1 MQTAALPRQDAPAEH
16 ELKLVVAAI
25 RAAPLLE
32 WLRARCIP
40 DPLYPDGLVTSIY
53 FDNRSMVLLRAKINS
68 DFIKRKVRVRWYA
81 DPATGV
87 AQDPAFIEIKE
98 KVGARR
104 FKIRVPLEVAAAEIA
119 GNPSMS
125 TLRGL
130 LAPLRRAGHWIE
142 ADLQPFLRIAF
153 RRHRFT
159 DPTNGARISI
169 DSSIRGTTANPAL
182 LPASR
187 PALLAHAVIE
197 VKGESRELSPWM
209 VPLGRFGCRR
219 ESFSKYERC
228 FRKLTGNSW

>member
-1 MQTAALPRQDAPAEH
+1 
-16 ELKLVVAAI
+16 V
-25 RAAPLLE
+25 E
-32 WLRARCIP
+32 WLSARCIP

-104 FKIRVPLEVAAAEIA
+104 FKIRVPLDVAAADLA
-119 GNPSMS
+119 GNTSMS

-130 LAPLRRAGHWIE
+130 LAPLHRAGHWIE
-142 ADLQPFLRIAF
+142 ADLQPLLRIAF
-153 RRHRFT
+153 RRRRFT

-169 DSSIRGTTANPAL
+169 DSTIRGTTVNPAL
-182 LPASR
+182 LPVSR
-187 PALLAHAVIE
+187 PALLAHAVVE
-197 VKGESRELSPWM
+197 VKGESRELSRWM
-209 VPLGRFGCRR
+209 AP
-219 ESFSKYERC
+219 C
-228 FRKLTGNSW
+228 FILVAGANPSLNTSVASRSSPATHGEP